1 MYLRTPYQRRRR
13 MGTEERFQELT
24 QRFLSDMAAVECSP
38 QEYRDGLRD
47 AESEIQV
54 SISASLSDLL
64 GEEG

>member
-1 MYLRTPYQRRRR
+1 

-64 GEEG
+64 RKEG